1 MNEIDEILS
10 KIDIPD
16 IVKVRQVFPNLALKD
31 IENVLLKKLNEKN
44 IGIMPGERI
53 AITCGSR
60 GIDKYPIIIKTI
72 VSFVKAKGGYPVLIP
87 AMGSHGGATAKG
99 QIEVLSQYGITEKSM
114 EAPILSSMEVVE
126 IGTSETGLPVYI
138 DRNAFECDGIII
150 VNRIKCHTAF
160 RGKVESGLS
169 KMLAIGLAKQK
180 GAEMTHVF
188 GFDNMPKNILA
199 MSKVSF
205 LKLNIICGIGLIED
219 SFGQSSEV
227 HVLYG
232 NEISTEEPKL
242 LVRANQLMARFYV
255 NGADALIIQMQG
267 KEISGS
273 GYDSNIIGRYNTPTH
288 LGGPKFTAMGVLDLS
303 DESENNANGMGSA
316 DFASKRF
323 YDKIDFM
330 KSYVNSLTSTAII
343 SNKMPMILETDKLVV
358 KAAVKFSGKP
368 DRSKVSIIFA
378 QDTKHLE
385 VIYMSKAALDSIP
398 EQFKNNIEVCSKFF
412 SVPFDD
418 KGNLLLF

>member
-1 MNEIDEILS
+1 MNEIEEILS

-16 IVKVRQVFPNLALKD
+16 IVKVRQVFPNLALQD
-31 IENVLLKKLNEKN
+31 IENNLLQKLSEKD
-44 IGIMPGERI
+44 IDIKAGKRI

-60 GIDKYPIIIKTI
+60 GIDNYSLVIKTI
-72 VSFVKAKGGYPVLIP
+72 VNFVKIKGGYPILIP

-99 QIEVLSQYGITEKSM
+99 QVEVLKQYGITEESM
-114 EAPILSSMEVVE
+114 GAPILSSMEVVE

-138 DRNAFECDGIII
+138 DKNAFECDGIII
-150 VNRIKCHTAF
+150 VNRVKCHTSF

-180 GAEMTHVF
+180 GADMTHVF
-188 GFDNMPKNILA
+188 GFDRMPQNILA
-199 MSKVSF
+199 VSKVAFS
-205 LKLNIICGIGLIED
+205 KLNIICGVGLIED
-219 SFGQSSEV
+219 SFGQTSEV

-242 LVRANQLMARFYV
+242 LVKANELMARFYID
-255 NGADALIIQMQG
+255 GADALIIQKQG

-273 GYDSNIIGRYNTPTH
+273 GYDSNIIGRYNTATH

-323 YDKIDFM
+323 FNKIDFT

-368 DRSKVSIIFA
+368 DRSKVSMIFA
-378 QDTKHLE
+378 RDTKHLE
-385 VIYMSKAALDSIP
+385 VIYMSKSALDSVP
-398 EQFKNNIEVCSKFF
+398 EQFKNHIEVCGEFF
-412 SVPFDD
+412 PVPFDD